1 MSAELELRWELL
13 ELQLEIAGW
22 KWAEVSRWGSGYWKV
37 SVSGYQEAVSVWR
50 YKSGMAYVSGKV
62 CK

>member
-37 SVSGYQEAVSVWR
+37 SVSELMVVEELMLVEVSKSAVL
-50 YKSGMAYVSGKV
+50 VSMSA
-62 CK
+62 